1 MNKNKT
7 ADFASLRS
15 YLLSDRRYLVQSAD
29 RRRGVKRHLRRMNRR
44 NQKSI
49 AMMEATE

>member
-7 ADFASLRS
+7 ADFATLRS
-15 YLLSDRRYLVQSAD
+15 YFLSDRRYLVKSEGRNRAM
-29 RRRGVKRHLRRMNRR
+29 KRHLRRMNRR